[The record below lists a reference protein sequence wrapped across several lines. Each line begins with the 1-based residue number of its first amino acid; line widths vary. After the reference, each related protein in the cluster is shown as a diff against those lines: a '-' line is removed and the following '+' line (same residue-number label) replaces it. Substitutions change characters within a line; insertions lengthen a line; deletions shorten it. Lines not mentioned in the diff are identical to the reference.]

1 MRYSTSL
8 FLIIA
13 GLTGFGT
20 ASAGD
25 IYCNNQGRDCS
36 DRWSPGATVVRTSA
50 AGNTRAFESAPPAA
64 ASAPVDAAATAR
76 LSQDAAHAAVEKDVG
91 ALRAEECKQAKE
103 KYQKSIEA
111 HRLYRMNQAGE
122 REYFTDAEKD
132 QARLSARLSME
143 RSCGSP

>member
-1 MRYSTSL
+1 MRYSASL

-20 ASAGD
+20 AGAGD

-36 DRWSPGATVVRTSA
+36 DRWSPGATVIRTTA
-50 AGNTRAFESAPPAA
+50 AGNTQAFEPAPPVA
-64 ASAPVDAAATAR
+64 ASAPVDASANAR
-76 LSQDAAHAAVEKDVG
+76 LGQDAAKAAVEKDVG

-111 HRLYRMNQAGE
+111 HRLYRVNQAGE

-132 QARLSARLSME
+132 QARLSARLAVE